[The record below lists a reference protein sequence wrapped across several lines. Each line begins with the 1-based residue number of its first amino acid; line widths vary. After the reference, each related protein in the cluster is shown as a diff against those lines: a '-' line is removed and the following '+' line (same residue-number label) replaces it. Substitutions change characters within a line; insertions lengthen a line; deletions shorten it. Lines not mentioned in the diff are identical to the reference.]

1 METASTR
8 QRVRTAAVPVPQEEE
23 EQQQESYLIM
33 GQQRQVPCR
42 FASSYVARVQ
52 LGQFD
57 VKGEEHPHFSARF
70 YGEYTTTRFTGKCK
84 IKVSNM

>member
-1 METASTR
+1 
-8 QRVRTAAVPVPQEEE
+8 
-23 EQQQESYLIM
+23 
-33 GQQRQVPCR
+33 
-42 FASSYVARVQ
+42 
-52 LGQFD
+52 